1 MSSSVSSK
9 SPKKDQ
15 LTITTTELPA
25 SEHTFPND
33 TIKSVISREIAV
45 FQELLSTKTLQSEI
59 VNIGDN
65 QALVEERQA
74 TEEDDRISQ
83 PRAPTVKQIL
93 AQDINPTSQMFN
105 VESFTPSAGGPC
117 FASASQ
123 AFWYGTTTPL
133 LSKLLGTASYPP
145 HLQDQYIFFYNHSI
159 LPGLSPTPS
168 STNKWT
174 PQLTHNASP
183 FEPSLTFHNNQQKV
197 RIAFEPIGP
206 LAGTPKDPLN
216 QTLPLTF
223 VSSLASSTICP
234 TLNLELWR
242 DFTTAFLVSD
252 AELVAPKSLFVDTK
266 IQPTCFLAFDL
277 PCDEFAPVL
286 KAYLFPQR
294 RALIEGKEKG
304 DLIFEAIRKSPSFS
318 ADTYPDL
325 EKFESFLA
333 RHVSQPR
340 RDEDV
345 SGEKEK
351 GLSVEMLAF
360 DCVSPA
366 RSRLEICA
374 KTHDTSFAN
383 VRDVFTLGGRLKG
396 SSTVEGLKALE
407 RFWRSLLLL
416 REDWDDYESQ
426 SAEFLYFGFEV
437 CPGKEQPDVKI
448 YVPSWT
454 LGIDKTGL
462 TRGLGRYF
470 REVGWDVGKS
480 YRNDMQQVFGGLD
493 EKERSGYTYISFAYG
508 EKGPAVTI
516 CCAPKFVSS

>member
-25 SEHTFPND
+25 SEHPFLND
-33 TIKSVISREIAV
+33 ATKSVISREIAV
-45 FQELLSTKTLQSEI
+45 FQERLSLKTLQSE
-59 VNIGDN
+59 VLNIGDN

-74 TEEDDRISQ
+74 SEEDDRISQ
-83 PRAPTVKQIL
+83 SGAPTVKQML

-105 VESFTPSAGGPC
+105 VDSFIPSAGGPC
-117 FASASQ
+117 FANSSQ
-123 AFWYGTTTPL
+123 AFWYGSTTPL
-133 LSKLLGTASYPP
+133 LSKLLSTASYPS
-145 HLQDQYIFFYNHSI
+145 HLQDQYTFFYNHSI
-159 LPGLSPTPS
+159 LPGLGPNPSP
-168 STNKWT
+168 TNKWT
-174 PQLTHNASP
+174 PQLTHNTSP
-183 FEPSLTFHNNQQKV
+183 FEPSLTFQNNQQKV
-197 RIAFEPIGP
+197 RITFEPVGP
-206 LAGTPKDPLN
+206 VAGTAKDPFN
-216 QTLPLTF
+216 QTLLLTL

-234 TLNLELWR
+234 TLNLELWQH
-242 DFTTAFLVSD
+242 FTTAFFVSD
-252 AELVAPKSLFVDTK
+252 TELAAQQSLFIGVK
-266 IQPTCFLAFDL
+266 VKSTCFLAFDL
-277 PCDEFAPVL
+277 PSDEFAPVL

-294 RALIEGKEKG
+294 RALLEGMDKA
-304 DLIFEAIRKSPSFS
+304 DLVFEGIRNISYVA
-318 ADTYPDL
+318 ADMYPAL
-325 EKFESFLA
+325 EKVESFLA
-333 RHVSQPR
+333 RHVSQAR

-351 GLSVEMLAF
+351 ELSVEMLAF

-366 RSRLEICA
+366 RSRIEIYA
-374 KTHDTSFAN
+374 KTYDTSFVN
-383 VRDVFTLGGRLKG
+383 LRDVFTLGGRLKG

-416 REDWDDYESQ
+416 REDWDDHESQ

-437 CPGKEQPDVKI
+437 CPGKEEPDVKI

-480 YRNDMQQVFGGLD
+480 YRNDMQQVL
-493 EKERSGYTYISFAYG
+493 
-508 EKGPAVTI
+508 
-516 CCAPKFVSS
+516 